1 MFHQKLPA
9 FTWRVACGW
18 NGQSLVEAR
27 ESGIRL
33 DSIQSVLNALRGE
46 SAQSAKNTDDVVKL
60 KRAEIRKEFA
70 EKLGSLDDDELNVL
84 SLEFEYMWG
93 MVYEALRPVVCRE
106 LECDYYGEQAEIKLI
121 LRERRERR
129 LGEPI

>member
-1 MFHQKLPA
+1 MPA
-9 FTWRVACGW
+9 GVSPETARVYMRVARGW

-60 KRAEIRKEFA
+60 KRAEI
-70 EKLGSLDDDELNVL
+70 
-84 SLEFEYMWG
+84 
-93 MVYEALRPVVCRE
+93 PVRSSPKSWDP
-106 LECDYYGEQAEIKLI
+106 LTMTN
-121 LRERRERR
+121 
-129 LGEPI
+129 